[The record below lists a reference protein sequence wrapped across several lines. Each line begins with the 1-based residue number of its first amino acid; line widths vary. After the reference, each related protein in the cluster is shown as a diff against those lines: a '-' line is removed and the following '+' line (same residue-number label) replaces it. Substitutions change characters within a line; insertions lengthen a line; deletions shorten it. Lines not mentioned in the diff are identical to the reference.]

1 MSKKAENFS
10 LLDQGSVFEGTLS
23 FTGKA
28 VIKGTVKGILKGE
41 FITIGEEGIVEA
53 DTNADTLIIG
63 GRFRGKAEVRGQLSI
78 LSKGNCEGEI
88 RCGDLVIEPGGMMNA
103 RVTNFSPAET
113 SPSAQLPA
121 PEAKKK
127 RVRESLTSG

>member
-1 MSKKAENFS
+1 MSKKTENFS

-41 FITIGEEGIVEA
+41 FITIGEDGNVEA
-53 DTNADTLIIG
+53 ETSADTLIIG
-63 GRFRGKAEVRGQLSI
+63 GRFTGKADVKGQLSI

-88 RCGDLVIEPGGMMNA
+88 RCGDLVIEPGGIMNA
-103 RVTNFSPAET
+103 RVTNFSRTES
-113 SPSAQLPA
+113 SPSVQLPA
-121 PEAKKK
+121 QEAKKK
-127 RVRESLTSG
+127 KAEIREP